1 MSASVVL
8 CTAGY
13 DHTVRSWEA
22 PSGRVHRT
30 LQHNDSQVNCLSITP
45 DKQYLAAA
53 GNPNVKLFEI
63 NSQNSNPLRSFEGHS
78 NNVTS
83 VGFQKDHKW
92 MYTSSEDM
100 TVKIWET
107 RAAGCQRD
115 YESRAQINDAVL
127 HPNQGEIFAGDS
139 DGLIR
144 VWDLT
149 ANLCSYELVPE
160 PRVPIRSICIASDAS
175 ILVAANNNGTCYVW
189 RPNIGAPYEP
199 VHKISAHSKYCLK
212 CVLSPDCRYL
222 ATTSSDKTIK
232 LWSVKEDFKLYRT
245 LEKHTQWVWDVAW
258 SADSAYIVSAS
269 SDRTAI
275 LWEVATG
282 EPIVEYQGHH
292 KGVTCV
298 ALNDSSIE

>member
-8 CTAGY
+8 CTSGY
-13 DHTVRSWEA
+13 DHTVRLWEA
-22 PSGRVHRT
+22 PSGRVSRT
-30 LQHNDSQVNCLSITP
+30 LQHPDSQVNCLSITP

-53 GNPNVKLFEI
+53 GNPNVRLYEI
-63 NSQNSNPLRSFEGHS
+63 NNQNPNPLRSFEGHT

-83 VGFQKDHKW
+83 TGFHKDNKW
-92 MYTSSEDM
+92 MFTSSEDQSLR
-100 TVKIWET
+100 IWDV

-115 YESRAQINDAVL
+115 HERDAAINDAVL

-139 DGLIR
+139 DGLIS

-149 ANLCSYELVPE
+149 ANTCSYELIPE
-160 PRVPIRSICIASDAS
+160 ARVPIRSICIASDAS
-175 ILVAANNNGTCYVW
+175 IFVAANNNGTCYVW
-189 RPNIGAPYEP
+189 RTNRGDYEAISKINAHPN
-199 VHKISAHSKYCLK
+199 KYCLK

-269 SDRTAI
+269 TDRTAV

-282 EPIVEYQGHH
+282 EPIVEYNGHH
-292 KGVTCV
+292 KGVTAV